1 METYLIQGEKS
12 VTSMTSAQEDASH
25 SSNSL
30 VQRSEHPSPP
40 EHARFLDLKPLPHS
54 EEQSDHSDQG
64 ENLIPD
70 PGTMLLETK
79 AADVFGQFG
88 RLLQNWLSTSCPTH
102 SKCWCWIS
110 SIPSPAPHAKIT
122 QFGAGAPFWPGSP
135 LTMLSAVGH
144 LQIPAV
150 AAWSSVGRQRAVTFP
165 FPADAVI
172 SRWLHTPVWIGK
184 VTLETGRPDAPGAI
198 NLKKWFLLY
207 HVTHMDNETF
217 DLLTNI

>member
-25 SSNSL
+25 SANSL

-88 RLLQNWLSTSCPTH
+88 RLLQNWLSTSCPTQTR
-102 SKCWCWIS
+102 
-110 SIPSPAPHAKIT
+110 PPNA
-122 QFGAGAPFWPGSP
+122 GAG
-135 LTMLSAVGH
+135 
-144 LQIPAV
+144 
-150 AAWSSVGRQRAVTFP
+150 FP
-165 FPADAVI
+165 Q
-172 SRWLHTPVWIGK
+172 
-184 VTLETGRPDAPGAI
+184 
-198 NLKKWFLLY
+198 FLLLLLMPRS
-207 HVTHMDNETF
+207 HDLEQALHSDQVVHWPCWVQLVTSRSRPSQPDPPLAGEGLSHFRFLQTQ
-217 DLLTNI
+217 